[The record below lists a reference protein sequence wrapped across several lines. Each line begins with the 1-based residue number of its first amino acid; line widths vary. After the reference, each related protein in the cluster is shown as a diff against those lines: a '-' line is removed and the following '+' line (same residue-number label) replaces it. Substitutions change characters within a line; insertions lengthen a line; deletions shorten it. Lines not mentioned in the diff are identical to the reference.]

1 MMDQTT
7 ATRRRSGSFQTFLG
21 LALTA
26 FLLGAVVTGY
36 LWWREDRAEQAAPA
50 KLATDGKPTGPV
62 VAAPRPRAAG
72 DSAALASSAE
82 VAAQQGGLEGR
93 LALAEA
99 RLARIDQQTQ
109 AASGNAGRA
118 EGLLIAF
125 AARRTL
131 ERGDELGYLGD
142 QLRLRF
148 GMAQPDAVRV
158 VLEASKDPIRL
169 DELIA
174 RLDGLEPKLITPSA
188 APSFSRFRREL
199 GDLFVIRRESTPSTR
214 PDRSLYRA
222 RLSLEQGRVEDAIK
236 EVRTLPGAANARGWI
251 VDAKRYAA
259 IQNALNILET
269 SAIQETSGLRD
280 SDGQAIDQPGPT
292 TR

>member
-1 MMDQTT
+1 MDDTIG
-7 ATRRRSGSFQTFLG
+7 TRRKSGSFQTILG

-26 FLLGAVVTGY
+26 ILLGAVVTGY
-36 LWWREDRAEQAAPA
+36 FWWRGDRPEQAVPA
-50 KLATDGKPTGPV
+50 KIATSDKPK
-62 VAAPRPRAAG
+62 APPNAMSEFGSAG
-72 DSAALASSAE
+72 DIDALASREEA
-82 VAAQQGGLEGR
+82 AAQEGGLEGR

-131 ERGDELGYLGD
+131 ERGEGLGYLGD

-169 DELIA
+169 DQLIA
-174 RLDGLEPKLITPSA
+174 RLDGLEPTLVTPSE

-199 GDLFVIRRESTPSTR
+199 GELFVIRRESTPSTR
-214 PDRSLYRA
+214 SDRSIYRA

-236 EVRTLPGAANARGWI
+236 EVRTLPGAANAKQWI

-280 SDGQAIDQPGPT
+280 SEGQAIDQPGPT
-292 TR
+292 TRQ

>member
-1 MMDQTT
+1 MDQTT

-36 LWWREDRAEQAAPA
+36 LWWREDRAGQAAPA
-50 KLATDGKPTGPV
+50 KLAADGKPAGP
-62 VAAPRPRAAG
+62 AASSPRPRAAG
-72 DSAALASSAE
+72 DSEALESSEE

-280 SDGQAIDQPGPT
+280 SEGQAIDQPGPT

>member
-1 MMDQTT
+1 MDHTIG
-7 ATRRRSGSFQTFLG
+7 TRRKSGSFQTFLG

-26 FLLGAVVTGY
+26 LLLGAVVTGY
-36 LWWREDRAEQAAPA
+36 LWWRGDPPEKTAPA
-50 KLATDGKPTGPV
+50 KVAASGKPG
-62 VAAPRPRAAG
+62 AP
-72 DSAALASSAE
+72 SAALPGSEPASEIDALALSEE
-82 VAAQQGGLEGR
+82 VAAREGGLEGR

-99 RLARIDQQTQ
+99 RLARLDQQTQ

-125 AARRTL
+125 AARRAL

-169 DELIA
+169 DQLIA

-236 EVRTLPGAANARGWI
+236 EVRSLPGAADARGWI
-251 VDAKRYAA
+251 ADAKRYAS

-269 SAIQETSGLRD
+269 SAIRETSGLRD
-280 SDGQAIDQPGPT
+280 SEGQAIDQPGPT
-292 TR
+292 TRQ

>member
-1 MMDQTT
+1 MNDTIG
-7 ATRRRSGSFQTFLG
+7 TRRKSGSFQTILG

-26 FLLGAVVTGY
+26 ILLGAVVTGY
-36 LWWREDRAEQAAPA
+36 FLWRGDPPEQAVPA
-50 KLATDGKPTGPV
+50 RIATSETSKLPSSATSEPG
-62 VAAPRPRAAG
+62 AAG
-72 DSAALASSAE
+72 DLDTLATREE
-82 VAAQQGGLEGR
+82 VAAQEGGLEAR

-99 RLARIDQQTQ
+99 RLARIDQRTQ

-125 AARRTL
+125 AARRAL
-131 ERGDELGYLGD
+131 ERGDALGYLGD

-158 VLEASKDPIRL
+158 VLEGSRNPIRL
-169 DELIA
+169 DQLIA
-174 RLDGLEPKLITPSA
+174 RLDGLEPELIAQSE
-188 APSFSRFRREL
+188 APSFSRFRREMS
-199 GDLFVIRRESTPSTR
+199 DLFVIRRESTPSTR
-214 PDRSLYRA
+214 PDRSIYRA
-222 RLSLEQGRVEDAIK
+222 RLSLEQGRVDDAIK
-236 EVRTLPGAANARGWI
+236 EVRMLPGAANARQWI

-280 SDGQAIDQPGPT
+280 SEGQAIEQPGPM
-292 TR
+292 TRQ

>member
-1 MMDQTT
+1 MDDI
-7 ATRRRSGSFQTFLG
+7 AGTRRKSGSFQTILG
-21 LALTA
+21 LALTSL
-26 FLLGAVVTGY
+26 LLGAVVWGY
-36 LWWREDRAEQAAPA
+36 FWWRDRGTQEEVPARAAQSGSPARLASGTPAAQPTGAANAATVPALPAAPQ
-50 KLATDGKPTGPV
+50 
-62 VAAPRPRAAG
+62 
-72 DSAALASSAE
+72 E
-82 VAAQQGGLEGR
+82 GLEAR

-131 ERGDELGYLGD
+131 ERGEELGYLAD

-158 VLEASKDPIRL
+158 VLEASKNPIRL
-169 DELIA
+169 DQLIA
-174 RLDGLEPKLITPSA
+174 RLDGLEPELITQSE

-199 GDLFVIRRESTPSTR
+199 SDLFVIRRESTPSTR
-214 PDRSLYRA
+214 PDRSMYRA

-236 EVRTLPGAANARGWI
+236 EVRTLPGAANARQWI
-251 VDAKRYAA
+251 IDAKRYAS

-292 TR
+292 TRR